1 MSGQLQRR
9 GIESHRQADTTDLD
23 VNRHG
28 RGANFVAMTGF
39 VPVVFMNS
47 PKNSSELPKP
57 YTCHHGT
64 SGVAHSRKKLMIE
77 PLMGDCYCLVWR
89 VHLKRRS
96 LASMPTSAVSTKV
109 IPSSTSA

>member
-1 MSGQLQRR
+1 MAGQLQRR

-47 PKNSSELPKP
+47 PKNSSEVPKP

-64 SGVAHSRKKLMIE
+64 SGVAHSRKKAHDYAFDGRLLL
-77 PLMGDCYCLVWR
+77 PLLP
-89 VHLKRRS
+89 L
-96 LASMPTSAVSTKV
+96 LACASEAQG
-109 IPSSTSA
+109 